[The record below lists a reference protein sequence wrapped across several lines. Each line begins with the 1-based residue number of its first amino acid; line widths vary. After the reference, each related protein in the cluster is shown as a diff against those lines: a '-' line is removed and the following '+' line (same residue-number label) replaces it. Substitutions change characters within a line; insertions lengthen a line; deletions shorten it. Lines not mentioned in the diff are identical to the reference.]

1 MRTPRTE
8 LSGRERKALKKHA
21 NIPIFVPHVGCPNDC
36 VFCNQ
41 RTISGKS
48 EFDPNNVDKEIENT
62 LKTLEGFEGE
72 VQIAFFGGS
81 FTGIER
87 GLMTELLKK
96 AKRYID
102 EGKVSSLR
110 LSTRPDYID
119 EEILDILAHYSVT
132 DIELGIQSMND
143 KVLALNK
150 RGHSAEASRRAMTLI
165 KERGFKL
172 TGQMMT
178 GMYGATP
185 DDEVLC
191 AKEIVRCGA
200 DSARIYPTVTFRDTA
215 LEKLFIKGEYTPPNL
230 DETIE
235 RGARVYKV
243 FEDAGVKVIR
253 IGLQS
258 TEGLRSDNVI
268 AGDYKDALGEMI
280 LSRVRLNEMRAFF
293 KNSDTDTIFV
303 PSNLVSQYVGQR
315 RENLAL
321 LEKEF
326 NRKLKVKGK

>member
-1 MRTPRTE
+1 M
-8 LSGRERKALKKHA
+8 
-21 NIPIFVPHVGCPNDC
+21 GCPNDC

-48 EFDPNNVDKEIENT
+48 EFDAGSVDKEIDHALE
-62 LKTLEGFEGE
+62 TLEGFEGE

-87 GLMTELLKK
+87 GLMVSLLEK
-96 AKRYID
+96 AKSYID
-102 EGKVSSLR
+102 KGKASSVR

-119 EEILDILAHYSVT
+119 EEILDILSLYSVT

-143 KVLALNK
+143 RVLALNK
-150 RGHSAEASRRAMTLI
+150 RGHNADASRRAMTLI
-165 KERGFKL
+165 KEKGFRL

-185 DDEVLC
+185 DDEVMC
-191 AKEIVRCGA
+191 AKEIVECGA

-215 LEKLFIKGEYTPPNL
+215 LEKLYIKGEYAPPSL
-230 DETIE
+230 DETVE
-235 RGARVYKV
+235 RGARVYKI

-258 TEGLRSDNVI
+258 TEGLHSDNVI

-280 LSRVRLNEMRAFF
+280 LSRVRLYEMREFF
-293 KNSDTDTIFV
+293 REHATDTICV
-303 PSNLVSQYVGQR
+303 PSNLISQYVGQR
-315 RENLAL
+315 RENVLL
-321 LEKEF
+321 LEKEL
-326 NRKLKVKGK
+326 NRKIHVKGK

>member
-1 MRTPRTE
+1 M
-8 LSGRERKALKKHA
+8 
-21 NIPIFVPHVGCPNDC
+21 GCPNDC

-48 EFDPNNVDKEIENT
+48 EFDAGSVDKEIDHALE
-62 LKTLEGFEGE
+62 TLEGFEGE

-87 GLMTELLKK
+87 GLMVSLLEK
-96 AKRYID
+96 AKSYID
-102 EGKVSSLR
+102 KGKASSVR

-119 EEILDILAHYSVT
+119 EEILDILSRYSVT

-143 KVLALNK
+143 RVLALNK
-150 RGHSAEASRRAMTLI
+150 RGHTADTSRRAMTLI
-165 KERGFKL
+165 KEKGFRL

-185 DDEVLC
+185 DDEVMC
-191 AKEIVRCGA
+191 AKEIVKCGA
-200 DSARIYPTVTFRDTA
+200 DAARIYPTVTFRDTA
-215 LEKLFIKGEYTPPNL
+215 LEKLYIKGEYTPPTL
-230 DETIE
+230 DETVE
-235 RGARVYKV
+235 RGARVYKM

-258 TEGLRSDNVI
+258 TEGLHSDNVI

-280 LSRVRLNEMRAFF
+280 LSRVRLCEMREFF
-293 KNSDTDTIFV
+293 EKHATDTIYV
-303 PSNLVSQYVGQR
+303 PSNLISQYVGQR
-315 RENLAL
+315 RKNILL
-321 LEKEF
+321 LEKEL
-326 NRKLKVKGK
+326 NRKIHVKGK